1 MDIHNMPT
9 IRKKFKK
16 MERQEPIESKRRW
29 HRVTEALKSNDIEA
43 ATDAKHEV
51 GVIFNAWG
59 LM

>member
-1 MDIHNMPT
+1 MPT

-51 GVIFNAWG
+51 GVIFNGWG